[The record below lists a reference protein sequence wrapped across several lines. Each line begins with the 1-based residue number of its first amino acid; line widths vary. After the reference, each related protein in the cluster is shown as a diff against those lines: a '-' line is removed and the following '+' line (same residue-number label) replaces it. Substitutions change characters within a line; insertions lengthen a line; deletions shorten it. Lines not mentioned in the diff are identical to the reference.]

1 MDIAFKYQYITI
13 IVLAHHLGR
22 LLQCREVRKK
32 SAKAARPSPASLV
45 QGCLHHRI
53 LRLPFLLHGDDS
65 AIAGYLLA
73 PPGGQL
79 RELLPSAGSLPLVII
94 RPFSGPSRESSV
106 RGVGPGL
113 VPGDVVGVDG
123 VVPPDLGAAHLRGVV
138 VAALVQDLHQR
149 ECRLVVDGLVQ
160 AGRCL
165 QM

>member
-1 MDIAFKYQYITI
+1 M
-13 IVLAHHLGR
+13 
-22 LLQCREVRKK
+22 
-32 SAKAARPSPASLV
+32 
-45 QGCLHHRI
+45 
-53 LRLPFLLHGDDS
+53 
-65 AIAGYLLA
+65 A

-113 VPGDVVGVDG
+113 VPGDVVGADG
-123 VVPPDLGAAHLRGVV
+123 VVPLDLGAAYLLGVV
-138 VAALVQDLHQR
+138 VAALVPDLHQR

-160 AGRCL
+160 ACRCL